1 MAIHS
6 AYILGSQ
13 FTARPEYDITDH
25 LKGAD
30 LSVKSVL
37 DFMSRPLL
45 ALVFVGAASALK
57 HSFLTQHAPHHAVR
71 AALLMAEPKLMVHVE

>member
-1 MAIHS
+1 MVES
-6 AYILGSQ
+6 ASQ
-13 FTARPEYDITDH
+13 TVSTLVEI
-25 LKGAD
+25 
-30 LSVKSVL
+30 
-37 DFMSRPLL
+37 MSRPLL

>member
-1 MAIHS
+1 MVES
-6 AYILGSQ
+6 ASQ
-13 FTARPEYDITDH
+13 PDRLHTVEI
-25 LKGAD
+25 
-30 LSVKSVL
+30 
-37 DFMSRPLL
+37 MSRPLL

>member
-1 MAIHS
+1 MEIHS
-6 AYILGSQ
+6 SYILGSQ
-13 FTARPEYDITDH
+13 PIRRTRV
-25 LKGAD
+25 
-30 LSVKSVL
+30 SV

-45 ALVFVGAASALK
+45 ALVFIGAASALK

>member
-1 MAIHS
+1 
-6 AYILGSQ
+6 
-13 FTARPEYDITDH
+13 
-25 LKGAD
+25 
-30 LSVKSVL
+30 VL

-71 AALLMAEPKLMVHVE
+71 AALLMAQPKLMVHVE

>member
-13 FTARPEYDITDH
+13 FTARPE
-25 LKGAD
+25 GAD
-30 LSVKSVL
+30 LSDTVL